1 MQTWI
6 RITDTQYYQFEFLLF
21 GCVCIYIYVY
31 IHLKINKLV
40 YYISYNNDG
49 NNAWVWDSW
58 TVNVEKSKHAAGKKK
73 KKGKEM
79 QTWIQTDAQ
88 YYWFEF
94 LLFGCVCIYIYVYI
108 HLKINKLVYHISY
121 NNNGIN
127 DMLVEI

>member
-49 NNAWVWDSW
+49 NNAWVWDS
-58 TVNVEKSKHAAGKKK
+58 
-73 KKGKEM
+73 
-79 QTWIQTDAQ
+79 
-88 YYWFEF
+88 
-94 LLFGCVCIYIYVYI
+94 
-108 HLKINKLVYHISY
+108 
-121 NNNGIN
+121 
-127 DMLVEI
+127 